1 MIFTPNEIQRL
12 FGIIDFRLAK
22 IIADVLG
29 VNQLTPEDKILLERN
44 KVEWRKE
51 LGKVSPYYQAYLFG
65 KLSGVLSPSQLQS
78 IDYNDFS
85 QYIERKQFKTLSNT
99 EKAMFNAAATRS
111 YAYIKSMGSRMKDI
125 INNTIS
131 QEEIKLLTE
140 QQRILEHTTIKK
152 EMIEGVLKK
161 KSIQSIV
168 SDIGHSLE
176 DWNRDWGRIVETE
189 MQGIYQ
195 IGVAQQIMENYG
207 AEALVYKEVYQQAC
221 SSCIHAY
228 TTQGIGSKPRIFKLI
243 DLIANGDNIGLK
255 RKDWKPVLG
264 PQHPFCYDEKTE
276 VYTDQGWK
284 LFTELNQTENF
295 LSMNLENREVEFV
308 KATRYVNQI
317 YKGLMYC
324 RKNKDIDLMTTPNHF
339 HVCKTRSGIE
349 LIKEIDLY
357 NCSLIALDFESEEK
371 FGFKYIKSSKVKP
384 TFKMYEGFIC
394 DVELEKYHTLFI
406 RRNGKV
412 CISGNC
418 RCNLRHIPKGY
429 VWDEELKTF
438 IPPKDYKRKIQRESK
453 VRIYVGDKEFI
464 V

>member
-44 KVEWRKE
+44 NVEWRKE
-51 LGKVSPYYQAYLFG
+51 LGKISPYYQSYLFG

-125 INNTIS
+125 INNAVS

-140 QQRILEHTTIKK
+140 QQRILEHTTIKR

-195 IGVAQQIMENYG
+195 IGVAQQIMENHG
-207 AEALVYKEVYQQAC
+207 AEALVYKEVYPQAC
-221 SSCIHAY
+221 SSCIYAY

-264 PQHPFCYDEKTE
+264 PQHPFC
-276 VYTDQGWK
+276 
-284 LFTELNQTENF
+284 
-295 LSMNLENREVEFV
+295 
-308 KATRYVNQI
+308 
-317 YKGLMYC
+317 
-324 RKNKDIDLMTTPNHF
+324 
-339 HVCKTRSGIE
+339 
-349 LIKEIDLY
+349 
-357 NCSLIALDFESEEK
+357 
-371 FGFKYIKSSKVKP
+371 
-384 TFKMYEGFIC
+384 
-394 DVELEKYHTLFI
+394 
-406 RRNGKV
+406 
-412 CISGNC
+412 
-418 RCNLRHIPKGY
+418 RCNLRYIPKGY
-429 VWDEELKTF
+429 IWDDELKTS

>member
-44 KVEWRKE
+44 NVEWRKE
-51 LGKVSPYYQAYLFG
+51 LGKISPYYQSYLFG

-125 INNTIS
+125 INNAVS

-140 QQRILEHTTIKK
+140 QQRILEHTTIKR

-195 IGVAQQIMENYG
+195 IGVAQQIMENHG
-207 AEALVYKEVYQQAC
+207 TEAFVYKEVYPQAC
-221 SSCIHAY
+221 SYCIHAY

-264 PQHPFCYDEKTE
+264 PQHPFC
-276 VYTDQGWK
+276 
-284 LFTELNQTENF
+284 
-295 LSMNLENREVEFV
+295 
-308 KATRYVNQI
+308 
-317 YKGLMYC
+317 
-324 RKNKDIDLMTTPNHF
+324 
-339 HVCKTRSGIE
+339 
-349 LIKEIDLY
+349 
-357 NCSLIALDFESEEK
+357 
-371 FGFKYIKSSKVKP
+371 
-384 TFKMYEGFIC
+384 
-394 DVELEKYHTLFI
+394 
-406 RRNGKV
+406 
-412 CISGNC
+412 
-418 RCNLRHIPKGY
+418 RCNLRYIPKGY
-429 VWDEELKTF
+429 IWDDELKIF

-453 VRIYVGDKEFI
+453 VRIYVGDKEF
-464 V
+464 VV